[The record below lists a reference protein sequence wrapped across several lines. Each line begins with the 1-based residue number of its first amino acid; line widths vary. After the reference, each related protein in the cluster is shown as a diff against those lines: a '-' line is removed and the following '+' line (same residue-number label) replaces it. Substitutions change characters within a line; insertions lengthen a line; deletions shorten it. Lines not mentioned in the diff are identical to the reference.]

1 MFPRTC
7 GTRWP
12 LLCCSRSC
20 SSARKGFLVRTTC
33 RGGAVAQILDY
44 LPAFWVVILITAGIN
59 AIITMGLYFSNS
71 AGALSVA
78 HAAIAGMGAYT
89 GAVLTTNFDWPFPG
103 AILAGA
109 LVGFAIG
116 VLLSLVTL
124 RMNELVAGLT
134 TLAFG
139 ETMVII
145 AFNLDYIGGA
155 NGFIGIPLET
165 TFAAV
170 YLVLALVVFVAWRF
184 DRSRL
189 GYAARACRDNAH
201 AAAAMGINTPWVK
214 TLVFALGGGI
224 AGLGGGLRAHYV
236 LVQNPDDMGFFFS
249 INYLIFWVFGGSYTL
264 WGPVFGALFLT
275 ILPEFLRFSL
285 YDRFIIYGVILTAIV
300 IVRLQGVI
308 TRVPLGRRP
317 AFVAWLSR
325 LWRRPAPASKPG

>member
-1 MFPRTC
+1 
-7 GTRWP
+7 
-12 LLCCSRSC
+12 
-20 SSARKGFLVRTTC
+20 
-33 RGGAVAQILDY
+33 
-44 LPAFWVVILITAGIN
+44 
-59 AIITMGLYFSNS
+59 MGVYFSNS
-71 AGALSVA
+71 AGALSAA

-89 GAVLTTNFDWPFPG
+89 GAVLTTNFDWPFPV
-103 AILAGA
+103 ALLAGA
-109 LVGFAIG
+109 LVGCVIG
-116 VLLSLVTL
+116 LLLSLLTL

-189 GYAARACRDNAH
+189 GYAARACRDNVH

-224 AGLGGGLRAHYV
+224 AGAGGV
-236 LVQNPDDMGFFFS
+236 
-249 INYLIFWVFGGSYTL
+249 
-264 WGPVFGALFLT
+264 
-275 ILPEFLRFSL
+275 
-285 YDRFIIYGVILTAIV
+285 
-300 IVRLQGVI
+300 
-308 TRVPLGRRP
+308 RRP
-317 AFVAWLSR
+317 PSVLG
-325 LWRRPAPASKPG
+325 P

>member
-1 MFPRTC
+1 VSNS
-7 GTRWP
+7 
-12 LLCCSRSC
+12 LL
-20 SSARKGFLVRTTC
+20 AH
-33 RGGAVAQILDY
+33 
-44 LPAFWVVILITAGIN
+44 LPAFWVVTLITAGLN

-71 AGALSVA
+71 AGALSA
-78 HAAIAGMGAYT
+78 CHAALAGVGAYVA
-89 GAVLTTNFDWPFPG
+89 AVLTTNFDWPFPV
-103 AILAGA
+103 ALLAGT
-109 LVGFAIG
+109 VTGFATG
-116 VLLSLVTL
+116 MLLALVTL

-139 ETMVII
+139 ETIVII

-155 NGFIGIPLET
+155 NGFIGIPLQT
-165 TFAAV
+165 TFDAV
-170 YLVLALVVFVAWRF
+170 YPLLALVVFAAWRF

-189 GYAARACRDNAH
+189 GYAARACRDNPH
-201 AAAAMGINTPWVK
+201 AAAAMGINVPWVK
-214 TLVFALGGGI
+214 TLVFALGSGI

-249 INYLIFWVFGGSYTL
+249 INYLIFWVFGGSYTF
-264 WGPVFGALFLT
+264 WGPVFGAMFLT
-275 ILPEFLRFSL
+275 VLPELLRFSL

-325 LWRRPAPASKPG
+325 LWRRPVPSASLGQSQGGR

>member
-1 MFPRTC
+1 M
-7 GTRWP
+7 
-12 LLCCSRSC
+12 S
-20 SSARKGFLVRTTC
+20 
-33 RGGAVAQILDY
+33 QILDH
-44 LPAFWVVILITAGIN
+44 LPAFWVVTLITAGIN
-59 AIITMGLYFSNS
+59 AIITMGVYFSNS
-71 AGALSVA
+71 AGALSAA

-89 GAVLTTNFDWPFPG
+89 GAVLTTNFDWPFPV

-109 LVGFAIG
+109 LGGFAIG
-116 VLLSLVTL
+116 VLLSLATL

-165 TFAAV
+165 TCNVV
-170 YLVLALVVFVAWRF
+170 YLLLALVVFIAWRF

-189 GYAARACRDNAH
+189 GYAARACRDNVH
-201 AAAAMGINTPWVK
+201 AAAVMGINTAWVK
-214 TLVFALGGGI
+214 TVVFALGGSI
-224 AGLGGGLRAHYV
+224 AGVGGVLRAHYV
-236 LVQNPDDMGFFFS
+236 LVQSPDDMGFFFS
-249 INYLIFWVFGGSYTL
+249 VNYLIFWVFGGSYTL

-275 ILPEFLRFSL
+275 ILPECLRFSL

-317 AFVAWLSR
+317 ALFEALAR
-325 LWRRPAPASKPG
+325 LRGRGPQTVPASSLGGPQSGR

>member
-1 MFPRTC
+1 M
-7 GTRWP
+7 
-12 LLCCSRSC
+12 S
-20 SSARKGFLVRTTC
+20 
-33 RGGAVAQILDY
+33 QILDH
-44 LPAFWVVILITAGIN
+44 LPAFWVVTLITAGIN
-59 AIITMGLYFSNS
+59 AIITMGVYFSNS
-71 AGALSVA
+71 AGALSAA

-89 GAVLTTNFDWPFPG
+89 GAVLTTNFDWPFPV

-116 VLLSLVTL
+116 VLLSLATL

-165 TFAAV
+165 TCNVV
-170 YLVLALVVFVAWRF
+170 YLLLALVVFIAWRF

-189 GYAARACRDNAH
+189 GYAARACRDNVH
-201 AAAAMGINTPWVK
+201 AAAVMGINTAWVK
-214 TLVFALGGGI
+214 TVVFALGGSI
-224 AGLGGGLRAHYV
+224 AGVGGVLRAHYV
-236 LVQNPDDMGFFFS
+236 LVQSPDDMGFFFS
-249 INYLIFWVFGGSYTL
+249 VNYLIFWVFGGSYTL

-275 ILPEFLRFSL
+275 ILPECLRFSL

-317 AFVAWLSR
+317 ALFEALAR
-325 LWRRPAPASKPG
+325 LRGRGPQTVPASSLGGPQSGR

>member
-1 MFPRTC
+1 V
-7 GTRWP
+7 
-12 LLCCSRSC
+12 S
-20 SSARKGFLVRTTC
+20 
-33 RGGAVAQILDY
+33 QILDH
-44 LPAFWVVILITAGIN
+44 LPAFWVVTLITAGIN
-59 AIITMGLYFSNS
+59 AIITMGVYFSNS
-71 AGALSVA
+71 AGALSAA

-89 GAVLTTNFDWPFPG
+89 GAVLTTNFDWPFPV

-116 VLLSLVTL
+116 VLLSLATL

-165 TFAAV
+165 TCNVV
-170 YLVLALVVFVAWRF
+170 YLLLALVVFIAWRF

-189 GYAARACRDNAH
+189 GYAARACRDNVH
-201 AAAAMGINTPWVK
+201 AAAVMGINTAWVK
-214 TLVFALGGGI
+214 TVVFALGGSI
-224 AGLGGGLRAHYV
+224 AGVGGVLRAHYV
-236 LVQNPDDMGFFFS
+236 LVQSPDDMGFFFS
-249 INYLIFWVFGGSYTL
+249 VNYLIFWVFGGSYTL

-275 ILPEFLRFSL
+275 ILPECLRFSL

-317 AFVAWLSR
+317 ALFEALAR
-325 LWRRPAPASKPG
+325 LRGRGPQTVPASSLGGPQSGR